1 MTPGESV
8 EAWATRTAAA
18 PAEGWRCFV
27 KAAAGGR
34 RELSEDEGKGTIA
47 EPRAAAAADRSV
59 LLFTTADE
67 PTTGCGWV
75 RRAAPGLRILHSK
88 HFRILKNCRGAWAR
102 VTIDRFR
109 HSARL
114 AGQVTPWRGVCRVA

>member
-8 EAWATRTAAA
+8 EAWATRTAAT

-27 KAAAGGR
+27 KAAAGRRQRRR
-34 RELSEDEGKGTIA
+34 RELGEDEGKGTIA

-75 RRAAPGLRILHSK
+75 RRAAPGLRILH
-88 HFRILKNCRGAWAR
+88 LKQ
-102 VTIDRFR
+102 F
-109 HSARL
+109 
-114 AGQVTPWRGVCRVA
+114 